1 MAGRPAFWRQLR
13 PWSSTANANA
23 DAVPSTTTPRTTVE
37 ESSHHRL
44 ATRDLSDSAVA
55 GVAVGVVIF
64 CLLLAFCLYPVIV
77 GCLKRRKRG
86 SRRRFDD
93 EAGIGDLPDG
103 SDGTRPRLSSSD
115 SLKHSNTL
123 SRGYDFDPATVPQ
136 KEGVPN
142 PDPVLLNFAQYDP
155 ETARGT
161 VEYMPKDMVDD
172 QPGVLKGTSEDYYRT
187 SIPSSAFGMPDEPFW
202 LPPRTT
208 SRASSLSHNVRHMFR
223 RKSDK
228 NHTIS
233 SVSSSNNGTEQGA
246 MPLQRII
253 TAEEPMAESPT
264 AMSPS
269 PSPPPQSPAPVPPP
283 SVTPRGLSAEPPSA
297 ALSST
302 SSPRTLLKSPS
313 PPANPAPGTVNPM
326 DIMAPSTESEQWHRT
341 EYQLYASSYESPSP
355 QPLQTQVEQDQ
366 ASPASVNQSGSPNVH
381 ARPANGGAPERKD
394 SGQTQTL
401 ADEDNIKPLGRHPSF
416 PSELKNS
423 GQTHALTGEDN
434 IKPVGRHP
442 SFPSEHSTP
451 LPGPG
456 FTDVSS
462 QNTPSTQLD
471 TPSPDSRN
479 SSEFRH
485 SASPGVVAHHM
496 PSPVKNQD
504 GMYQCDEPGCT
515 QSFDQPHKLKHHQR
529 YHSKDHKC
537 HYPGCGKGFGTKTHL
552 QRHINDRHEKKK
564 KFHCSME
571 GCDYSKLGGRAFPR
585 KDNWKRHMMKIHN
598 LEQQQLPMPVEV
610 DAEMTGL

>member
-1 MAGRPAFWRQLR
+1 MPGPPGFWRQQQLL
-13 PWSSTANANA
+13 PWAADPDPDTA
-23 DAVPSTTTPRTTVE
+23 STTPAAVE
-37 ESSHHRL
+37 PSHKHRW
-44 ATRDLSDSAVA
+44 TRRDLADGTVA

-64 CLLLAFCLYPVIV
+64 SLLLALCLYPVIV
-77 GCLKRRKRG
+77 GCLKRRKG
-86 SRRRFDD
+86 DRRLGRHPLDLDD
-93 EAGIGDLPDG
+93 EGAIGHDAGDG
-103 SDGTRPRLSSSD
+103 PRPRISSSD
-115 SLKHSNTL
+115 SLKHANTL
-123 SRGYDFDPATVPQ
+123 SRGYDFDPAAAGADDDEAEPQ
-136 KEGVPN
+136 QDGVPN
-142 PDPVLLNFAQYDP
+142 PDRVLLDFGRYDP
-155 ETARGT
+155 KTARGT
-161 VEYMPKDMVDD
+161 VEYMPKEMVIDD
-172 QPGVLKGTSEDYYRT
+172 QPGVLKGTSEDYYRA
-187 SIPSSAFGMPDEPFW
+187 SIPSSAFGMPDEPFS

-223 RKSDK
+223 RKSDR
-228 NHTIS
+228 NPTFS
-233 SVSSSNNGTEQGA
+233 SVGSSSGDGADQGA
-246 MPLQRII
+246 TPLQRII

-264 AMSPS
+264 ELSPRAS
-269 PSPPPQSPAPVPPP
+269 PQPRSPAVGIPP
-283 SVTPRGLSAEPPSA
+283 SVTPRGPSAEPPDA

-313 PPANPAPGTVNPM
+313 PPVNPAPGTVNPM

-341 EYQLYASSYESPSP
+341 EYQLYASSNETPPP
-355 QPLQTQVEQDQ
+355 QPLQPPAESEKPSDSTNQTSSPDVQMGSAHQNMPDNKRFEQNQ
-366 ASPASVNQSGSPNVH
+366 AVAG
-381 ARPANGGAPERKD
+381 ED
-394 SGQTQTL
+394 SHLQ
-401 ADEDNIKPLGRHPSF
+401 A
-416 PSELKNS
+416 
-423 GQTHALTGEDN
+423 DN

-456 FTDVSS
+456 FTDASS

-471 TPSPDSRN
+471 TPSPESQN
-479 SSEFRH
+479 SSDFRH

-537 HYPGCGKGFGTKTHL
+537 PYPACGKGFGTKTHL

-571 GCDYSKLGGRAFPR
+571 GCDYSKFGGRAFPR

-598 LEQQQLPMPVEV
+598 LEQQQLPLPVEV
-610 DAEMTGL
+610 DAEMTGV

>member
-1 MAGRPAFWRQLR
+1 MPGPPGLWRQLL
-13 PWSSTANANA
+13 PWSSLAAEPDGAPTMTVAE
-23 DAVPSTTTPRTTVE
+23 PSQ
-37 ESSHHRL
+37 HLL
-44 ATRDLSDSAVA
+44 AKRHLTDRAVA
-55 GVAVGVVIF
+55 GVTVGVIVF

-77 GCLKRRKRG
+77 GCIKGRK
-86 SRRRFDD
+86 FDTRLNQHLD
-93 EAGIGDLPDG
+93 IETAIGDEHHATDG
-103 SDGTRPRLSSSD
+103 ARPRLSSSD
-115 SLKHSNTL
+115 SLKNSNTL
-123 SRGYDFDPATVPQ
+123 SRGYEFDPAAAVPQ
-136 KEGVPN
+136 REGVPN
-142 PDPVLLNFAQYDP
+142 PDQTLLNFAHYDP
-155 ETARGT
+155 GTARGT
-161 VEYMPKDMVDD
+161 IEYMPEDMVDD

-228 NHTIS
+228 NQTFS
-233 SVSSSNNGTEQGA
+233 SVGSSGDGAEQGGT
-246 MPLQRII
+246 PLQRII

-264 AMSPS
+264 ELSPRSS
-269 PSPPPQSPAPVPPP
+269 PHPRSPALGPLP
-283 SVTPRGLSAEPPSA
+283 SVTPRGLSSEPPGG
-297 ALSST
+297 ALSSA
-302 SSPRTLLKSPS
+302 SSPRTLIKSS

-341 EYQLYASSYESPSP
+341 EYQLYASSYESPPP
-355 QPLQTQVEQDQ
+355 QPLQPPAEPDQVSPDSMNQANSPDVHMSSANQDTSEQKQPGQNQ
-366 ASPASVNQSGSPNVH
+366 AVA
-381 ARPANGGAPERKD
+381 
-394 SGQTQTL
+394 
-401 ADEDNIKPLGRHPSF
+401 
-416 PSELKNS
+416 
-423 GQTHALTGEDN
+423 GEESHIQADN

-442 SFPSEHSTP
+442 SFPSEISTP

-456 FTDVSS
+456 FTDASS

-485 SASPGVVAHHM
+485 SVSPGIVAHHM

-504 GMYQCDEPGCT
+504 GMYQCDETGCT
-515 QSFDQPHKLKHHQR
+515 QAFDQPHKLKHHQR

-537 HYPGCGKGFGTKTHL
+537 PYTGCGKGFGTKTHL

-564 KFHCSME
+564 KFHCSIE
-571 GCDYSKLGGRAFPR
+571 GCDYSKFGGRAFPR

-598 LEQQQLPMPVEV
+598 LAQQQLPMPVEV